1 MLESSGSVTG
11 TGTGNVY
18 KKTGDT
24 DMSGEAELCFEI
36 FAAVLAAV
44 EWRLSRLREGG
55 GARNRPVHSVEISVQ
70 PRAQPAESNSLSIC
84 NSVFLD
90 FIILLFKFQI
100 IVLPTL
106 DTKIL
111 V

>member
-44 EWRLSRLREGG
+44 E
-55 GARNRPVHSVEISVQ
+55 
-70 PRAQPAESNSLSIC
+70 
-84 NSVFLD
+84 
-90 FIILLFKFQI
+90 
-100 IVLPTL
+100 
-106 DTKIL
+106 
-111 V
+111 